1 MSRNKR
7 NNLISNILKHFPGF
21 PQCYFFFFAIFFNT
35 LRLKCLSPKKE
46 KEKEND
52 QGPLFI
58 EVQETS

>member
-1 MSRNKR
+1 M
-7 NNLISNILKHFPGF
+7 LF
-21 PQCYFFFFAIFFNT
+21 FFFFAIFFKT
-35 LRLKCLSPKKE
+35 LGLKCLSPKKE